1 MAQGTHKT
9 EFASR
14 GGKPLALVE
23 MRVTGTLHHAFAVVE
38 MTQTYRNAEA
48 VNIEATYSFPLPFEA
63 TLLHLAVRLNDKSLL
78 GRVAERQQAEREYEE
93 AVDAGNTAVML
104 EEVERGL
111 YTMNVGNLMAGELA
125 EVTMRF
131 ALPLK
136 WEGRQLRLALP
147 TTVAP
152 RYGYAAEAGVQP
164 HQEPAPDLMTEHRC
178 SLALRVMGELA
189 RAELAS
195 PSHAIAVKAVEHG
208 IELGFQGGTAP
219 ADRDFV
225 LTLTSPDEPA
235 PTLLVVPDGHA
246 HVAHVALRIPERG
259 GHQPVVA
266 KILVDCSGSMAGDSI
281 ALAKQGALH
290 ALGCMRP
297 GDWYSVSAFGST
309 VRHGSGVGPGLIAG
323 GSAAPLRAAR
333 EHVQQLDANLGGT
346 EMLAALQAVF
356 VLDKTDGGAAL
367 TGGDVL
373 LITDGETWDRVPI
386 VQACRAS
393 GHRVFVIGIGA
404 SPDEAAVREIAQA
417 TGGAAAFVSPNED
430 IRPVVEGHLRRMR
443 VPRIIEAQLEM
454 PGQLLWTSP
463 RRLAGS
469 VFPGDT
475 LHVFC
480 GVQSKAEGA
489 ATLRL
494 RYADGGTETLTP
506 GGELSGPDAIADA
519 DWPRIAAAA
528 RIRETLF
535 EQGEEHDAE
544 LVDLAVHYQVISP
557 FTNYIF
563 VHLRGEDAATD
574 SPQLRQ
580 VPNMLAAGW
589 GGTGSVRAG
598 GPMCLET
605 GVMYSMA
612 PSLDFDMDFSQSV
625 EVPAF
630 LRKDV
635 VFSRSRDR
643 DPSPSELIAAL
654 NPTFTLLSPEK
665 RLARTLDEPNGLVG
679 IAVPVSSDVIDGLRA
694 LMACGWR
701 EEEVLIALWMAMLS
715 LPVGALFSRAHRR
728 GILRA
733 ARQAQVAAELV
744 QWLEQAMAA
753 VTEDRWSWQ
762 PTAALPQRMASHA

>member
-1 MAQGTHKT
+1 MAQGTQQT
-9 EFASR
+9 EFTSSS
-14 GGKPLALVE
+14 GKPLALAE

-38 MTQTYRNAEA
+38 LAQTYRNAEA
-48 VNIEATYSFPLPFEA
+48 VNIEATYTFPLPFDA
-63 TLLHLAVRLNDKSLL
+63 TLLHLSVRLNDRSLL
-78 GRVAERQQAEREYEE
+78 GRVAERKQAEREYEE
-93 AVDAGNTAVML
+93 AVDAGNSAVML

-147 TTVAP
+147 TTIAP
-152 RYGYAAEAGVQP
+152 RYGSAAEAGVQP
-164 HQEPAPDLMTEHRC
+164 HQAPAADLMTEHRY
-178 SLALRVMGELA
+178 SLALRVIGEFA

-195 PSHAIAVKAVEHG
+195 PSHAIGVKAVEHG
-208 IELGFQGGTAP
+208 VELGFQGGTAP

-259 GHQPVVA
+259 GRQPVMA
-266 KILVDCSGSMAGDSI
+266 KILVDGSGSMAGDSI
-281 ALAKQGALH
+281 ASAKQGALH
-290 ALGCMRP
+290 ALGCMGP

-309 VRHGSGVGPGLIAG
+309 VRHGPGVGPGLIAG

-333 EHVQQLDANLGGT
+333 GYVQQLDADLGGT
-346 EMLAALQAVF
+346 EMLAALRAVF
-356 VLDKTDGGAAL
+356 GLDKTDGVAAL

-404 SPDEAAVREIAQA
+404 SPDEAVVREIAQA
-417 TGGAAAFVSPNED
+417 TGGAAAFISPNED

-443 VPRIIEAQLEM
+443 IARIVEAQLEV

-469 VFPGDT
+469 LFPGDT
-475 LHVFC
+475 LHAFC
-480 GVQSKAEGA
+480 GVRSKAEGA
-489 ATLRL
+489 ARLTL
-494 RYADGGTETLTP
+494 RYADGGTETLTV
-506 GGELSGPDAIADA
+506 GGEPSGADAIADA

-535 EQGEEHDAE
+535 EQGEGHDAE

-563 VHLRGEDAATD
+563 VQLRGEDAATD
-574 SPQLRQ
+574 LPQLRQ

-589 GGTGSVRAG
+589 GGTGSVRTRGAVFECRVVDYSVG
-598 GPMCLET
+598 GPLQWDDDQAAGSDIRFSIAET
-605 GVMYSMA
+605 PAVWRTA
-612 PSLDFDMDFSQSV
+612 RQPQPSD
-625 EVPAF
+625 
-630 LRKDV
+630 
-635 VFSRSRDR
+635 
-643 DPSPSELIAAL
+643 LIEAL
-654 NPTFTLLSPEK
+654 NPTFTLLSPER

-679 IAVPVSSDVIDGLRA
+679 IAVPVASDVIDGLRA

-701 EEEVLIALWMAMLS
+701 EEEVLLAFWLAMLS
-715 LPVGALFSRAHRR
+715 LPVGRLFSRAHRR

-733 ARQAQVAAELV
+733 ARHTPVAAELV
-744 QWLEQAMAA
+744 RWLEQTMAA
-753 VTEDRWSWQ
+753 IAEDRWSWQ
-762 PTAALPQRMASHA
+762 PTATLPQPAASHA

>member
-1 MAQGTHKT
+1 MAQGTQQT
-9 EFASR
+9 EFTSR
-14 GGKPLALVE
+14 SGKPLALAE

-38 MTQTYRNAEA
+38 MTQAYRNAEA
-48 VNIEATYSFPLPFEA
+48 VNIEATYSFPLPFDA
-63 TLLHLAVRLNDKSLL
+63 TLLHLSVRLNDRSLL
-78 GRVAERQQAEREYEE
+78 GRVAERKQAEREYEE
-93 AVDAGNTAVML
+93 AVDAGNSAVML

-136 WEGRQLRLALP
+136 WEGRQLHLALP
-147 TTVAP
+147 TTIAP
-152 RYGYAAEAGVQP
+152 RYGSAAEAGVQP
-164 HQEPAPDLMTEHRC
+164 HQAPAADLMLEHRY
-178 SLALRVMGELA
+178 SLALRVIGEFA

-195 PSHAIAVKAVEHG
+195 PSHAIGVKAVEHG
-208 IELGFQGGTAP
+208 VELGFQGGTAP

-225 LTLTSPDEPA
+225 LTLTSPDQPA

-246 HVAHVALRIPERG
+246 YVAHVALRIPERG
-259 GHQPVVA
+259 GRQTVVA

-290 ALGCMRP
+290 ALGCMGP

-309 VRHGSGVGPGLIAG
+309 VRHGPGVGPGLIAG
-323 GSAAPLRAAR
+323 GGAAPLRAAR
-333 EHVQQLDANLGGT
+333 GHVQQLDADLGGT

-356 VLDKTDGGAAL
+356 GLDKTDGVATL

-373 LITDGETWDRVPI
+373 LLTDGETWDRVPI

-404 SPDEAAVREIAQA
+404 NPDEAVVREIAQA

-443 VPRIIEAQLEM
+443 VARIVEAQLEM

-475 LHVFC
+475 LHAFC
-480 GVQSKAEGA
+480 GVRSKAEGA
-489 ATLRL
+489 ARLTL
-494 RYADGGTETLTP
+494 RYADGGTETLTA
-506 GGELSGPDAIADA
+506 GGEPSGPDAIADA
-519 DWPRIAAAA
+519 YWPRIAAAA

-535 EQGEEHDAE
+535 EQGEGHDAE

-574 SPQLRQ
+574 LPQLRQ

-589 GGTGSVRAG
+589 GGTGSVRTGSAVFECRSVYSQG
-598 GPMCLET
+598 GPLQWDDDIAAESD
-605 GVMYSMA
+605 VR
-612 PSLDFDMDFSQSV
+612 FSIART
-625 EVPAF
+625 PAVW
-630 LRKDV
+630 RAA
-635 VFSRSRDR
+635 RQ
-643 DPSPSELIAAL
+643 PQPSELIEAL
-654 NPTFTLLSPEK
+654 NPTFTLLGPER

-679 IAVPVSSDVIDGLRA
+679 IAVPVASDVIDGLRA
-694 LMACGWR
+694 LLACGWR
-701 EEEVLIALWMAMLS
+701 EEEVLLAFWLAMLS
-715 LPVGALFSRAHRR
+715 LPVGRLFSRAHRR

-733 ARQAQVAAELV
+733 ARETPVAAELV
-744 QWLEQAMAA
+744 RWLEQTMAA
-753 VTEDRWSWQ
+753 IAEDRWSWQ
-762 PTAALPQRMASHA
+762 PTATLAQPAVSHA